1 VTSPMREVVTNT
13 SPLLYLHQLGRIDL
27 LGSLYSKVL
36 VPRSVVE
43 ELDAGRTG
51 GHDVPNV
58 AALSWAEVVSSPTL
72 ALLALATDLG
82 KGEAEAIA
90 IAHERNALLI
100 LDDALARRHA
110 NLIGVTVTGTLGI
123 LLKAKTDG
131 HVPRIEPLVIRLT
144 ELGFRLSSPT
154 RDAVLKLA
162 NEA

>member
-1 VTSPMREVVTNT
+1 MREVVSNT
-13 SPLLYLHQLGRIDL
+13 SPLLYLHQLGKIDVL
-27 LGSLYSKVL
+27 PALYSQVL
-36 VPRSVVE
+36 VPASVVE
-43 ELDAGRTG
+43 ELAAGRAA

-58 AALSWAEVVSSPTL
+58 SALPWVRVVSSPTL

-100 LDDALARRHA
+100 LDDGLARRHA
-110 NLIGVTVTGTLGI
+110 KLVGVTLTGTLGV
-123 LLKAKTDG
+123 LVKAKTAG
-131 HVPRIEPLVIRLT
+131 HIPQVAPVVSRLT
-144 ELGFRLSSPT
+144 DLGFRLSEQT